1 MLLQILCTI
10 DYGCFSDFNLSPYMI
25 SICLELSIVCSAGH
39 FTDYKIISNVKTPMY
54 AYFWVRIT
62 RTRPAILVLTGS
74 LGVSLEAGVWSRE
87 FFTFLRQVV
96 TLIIKIWQFKPIG
109 QFLVTYPKFGLAQK
123 NLSST
128 DMAPLTH
135 KMDVPLYSLFVV

>member
-1 MLLQILCTI
+1 
-10 DYGCFSDFNLSPYMI
+10 MI

-87 FFTFLRQVV
+87 FFY
-96 TLIIKIWQFKPIG
+96 IFKTSG
-109 QFLVTYPKFGLAQK
+109 YTNYK
-123 NLSST
+123 NLVVQTNWSIFGHLPKSWFGPEKPEQYRHGST
-128 DMAPLTH
+128 NPQNGCTS
-135 KMDVPLYSLFVV
+135 V

>member
-1 MLLQILCTI
+1 
-10 DYGCFSDFNLSPYMI
+10 MI

-87 FFTFLRQVV
+87 FFYIFKTSGYTNYKNMVV
-96 TLIIKIWQFKPIG
+96 RTIW
-109 QFLVTYPKFGLAQK
+109 
-123 NLSST
+123 
-128 DMAPLTH
+128 
-135 KMDVPLYSLFVV
+135 